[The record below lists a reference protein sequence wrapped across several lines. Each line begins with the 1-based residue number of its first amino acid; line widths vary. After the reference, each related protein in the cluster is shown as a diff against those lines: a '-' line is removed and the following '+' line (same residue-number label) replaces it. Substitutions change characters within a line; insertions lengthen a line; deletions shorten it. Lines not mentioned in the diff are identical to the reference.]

1 MDTYGFIITRH
12 VNSETT
18 NKYWNNCVRCIRRFY
33 QRRKIVII
41 DDNSNTEFVKPFANY
56 INVEIVNSEFP
67 GRGELLPYYYFFKNK
82 YFNNAVIIHDSVF
95 FHRRINFEN
104 MIGFKVIP
112 LWHFNPDTLDLDNT
126 IRISSRLK
134 NFGLINDKLTLSNT
148 VLGLKHF
155 KSYGCFGCQTFI
167 NHTFLTYIQEKY
179 SITNMISQV
188 KCRPDRCCLER
199 ILGAIF
205 CTENEKIV
213 TTKSLLG
220 DIMLCPRKFSYTYD
234 TYINDIKNKKV
245 PQPIVK
251 VWTGR

>member
-134 NFGLINDKLTLSNT
+134 NFGLIKTGFSVLITRHFVRLS
-148 VLGLKHF
+148 K
-155 KSYGCFGCQTFI
+155 
-167 NHTFLTYIQEKY
+167 
-179 SITNMISQV
+179 QV
-188 KCRPDRCCLER
+188 KYRHY
-199 ILGAIF
+199 G
-205 CTENEKIV
+205 
-213 TTKSLLG
+213 
-220 DIMLCPRKFSYTYD
+220 
-234 TYINDIKNKKV
+234 
-245 PQPIVK
+245 
-251 VWTGR
+251 

>member
-33 QRRKIVII
+33 PHRKIVII
-41 DDNSNTEFVKPFANY
+41 DDNSNKEFLNPFANY
-56 INVEIVNSEFP
+56 TNVEIVESEFP
-67 GRGELLPYYYFFKNK
+67 GRGELLPYYYFLKNK
-82 YFNNAVIIHDSVF
+82 YFNNAIIIHDSVF

-104 MIGFKVIP
+104 VIGFKVIP

-134 NFGLINDKLTLSNT
+134 NFGSINDKLTLSNK
-148 VLGLKHF
+148 VLGLNHLKW
-155 KSYGCFGCQTFI
+155 YGCFGCQTFI
-167 NHTFLTYIQEKY
+167 NHNFLTYIQEKY
-179 SITNMISQV
+179 SITNMITHV

-199 ILGAIF
+199 IMGVIF
-205 CTENEKIV
+205 FTENEKIV
-213 TTKSLLG
+213 TVKSLLG
-220 DIMLCPRKFSYTYD
+220 DIMLCPQKFSYTYD
-234 TYINDIKNKKV
+234 KYMNDLKNKKF